1 MYQEHEKAKKE
12 FAQPHAQQEELK
24 LKIIQIEDKNKLLQQ
39 QSQLEQKYFTDFLD
53 KLNELDDE
61 NKKMK
66 IQLE

>member
-12 FAQPHAQQEELK
+12 LAQPHAQLEELK
-24 LKIIQIEDKNKLLQQ
+24 LKILQIEDKNKLLQH